1 MAVFAFLRA
10 LSFAVGKSDISVL
23 FKVGQVR
30 ALEAIYLGQDV
41 LGVLPTGY
49 GKSLIFQLI
58 PDLIAFRRHELLL
71 PDVSDQCSDVEV
83 RRDTIVIVVCPLDS
97 LMANQKESLIQKGI
111 SSTVLRC
118 GKVEFAKADID
129 KEYLS
134 DSSDDDELGKH
145 RDDLELSTDRDTIKM
160 MRNGEFRILFTHPEA
175 IVASKEGRSLLQTQ
189 VFQAKVVACVV
200 DEAHC
205 IDNW

>member
-10 LSFAVGKSDISVL
+10 LSFAVRKSDISVL

-71 PDVSDQCSDVEV
+71 SDVSDQCSDVEV
-83 RRDTIVIVVCPLDS
+83 RRDTIVIVICPLDS
-97 LMANQKESLIQKGI
+97 LMANHTESLIQKGI
-111 SSTVLRC
+111 SSAVLRC
-118 GKVEFAKADID
+118 RGKVEFAKADID

-134 DSSDDDELGKH
+134 DSSDDDELS

-160 MRNGEFRILFTHPEA
+160 IRNGEFRILFAHPEA